1 MSPCPRSSTATAPTL
16 TPVME
21 DYLEAI
27 LALETV
33 QKVARVKD
41 LAARLGVSK
50 PSVTQMLKSL
60 RDRNLIHY
68 ERYGLIDLSDEG
80 RSIAEGVRRR
90 HELIAGFLTEV
101 LAVPTE
107 TAGMDACRMEHGLS
121 DETLNA
127 LVLFMEFIRKCP
139 LAGHD
144 WLNHFRDFK
153 NRGNNPSLCRH
164 RLSETLKRLEQHLEE
179 TRCPLSRG

>member
-1 MSPCPRSSTATAPTL
+1 
-16 TPVME
+16 ME

-27 LALETV
+27 LALEAL

-60 RDRNLIHY
+60 RDRSLIHY
-68 ERYGLIDLSDEG
+68 ERYGLIDLTDEG
-80 RSIAEGVRRR
+80 RTIAEGVQRR

-107 TAGMDACRMEHGLS
+107 TAEVDACRMEHGLS

-127 LVLFMEFIRKCP
+127 LVLFMDFVRKCP

-144 WLNHFRDFK
+144 WLDHFRDFK
-153 NRGNNPSLCRH
+153 DRGSNPAQCRL
-164 RLSETLKRLEQHLEE
+164 RLSETIRRLEQHLEE
-179 TRCPLSRG
+179 TRCPLSGDDPPSS